1 MSTVR
6 VSLGERSYDID
17 IREGNLS
24 RVGDLVAPLARA
36 GRVAVVTDTHVAAL
50 YGDRVTAALDAAG
63 FTSRL
68 FPVPAGEHSKSAAQ
82 LAELWDAFVAFDM
95 DRSSTVVALG
105 GGVVGDLA
113 GFAAAT
119 YMRGVRYVQVPT
131 TMLACVDSSV
141 GGKTAI
147 DLAAGKNLVGAFHQ
161 PSAVVIDPGALRS
174 LPGRELSAGLA
185 EVVKHGMI
193 MDAAFFERLERDVER
208 LRALEG
214 DVTTGVIHRN
224 CELKAGVVAEDERE
238 AGRRAILNYG
248 HSVGHAVEMLAGGAL
263 VHGEAVAVGMAVEA
277 RVAETLGRI
286 GPEVTQRQNALL
298 GRAGL
303 VTTVGEVATDAVI
316 ETMRHDK
323 KARHGKLNLALPSR
337 IGACEVV
344 ADVGVEVIARSL
356 EDCRER

>member
-1 MSTVR
+1 V
-6 VSLGERSYDID
+6 
-17 IREGNLS
+17 
-24 RVGDLVAPLARA
+24 
-36 GRVAVVTDTHVAAL
+36 GRVR
-50 YGDRVTAALDAAG
+50 RVRHG
-63 FTSRL
+63 R
-68 FPVPAGEHSKSAAQ
+68 
-82 LAELWDAFVAFDM
+82 
-95 DRSSTVVALG
+95 
-105 GGVVGDLA
+105 
-113 GFAAAT
+113 
-119 YMRGVRYVQVPT
+119 
-131 TMLACVDSSV
+131 
-141 GGKTAI
+141 KTAI